1 MKNRT
6 ENISVRYRP
15 QHLTKSR
22 KNQNGHKKGAVDK
35 MIPHFVT
42 APFFSDGDSVPPK
55 LSVVL
60 LFLKQL
66 ALSTHLFLVSFVP
79 IFL

>member
-22 KNQNGHKKGAVDK
+22 FFLSKIKIKKG
-35 MIPHFVT
+35 IPKAFVEINM
-42 APFFSDGDSVPPK
+42 
-55 LSVVL
+55 
-60 LFLKQL
+60 QRCN
-66 ALSTHLFLVSFVP
+66 
-79 IFL
+79 

>member
-15 QHLTKSR
+15 QHLTKSQ
-22 KNQNGHKKGAVDK
+22 KNSKINKGAVDK

-42 APFFSDGDSVPPK
+42 APFNV
-55 LSVVL
+55 
-60 LFLKQL
+60 
-66 ALSTHLFLVSFVP
+66 T
-79 IFL
+79 

>member
-22 KNQNGHKKGAVDK
+22 IYLENERAADK
-35 MIPHFVT
+35 SYCAI
-42 APFFSDGDSVPPK
+42 
-55 LSVVL
+55 
-60 LFLKQL
+60 
-66 ALSTHLFLVSFVP
+66 
-79 IFL
+79 